1 MVVNGLRVALLLVLG
16 FATPLLAADTLI
28 SAARLLDVRSGKLLD
43 RPVLLVRD
51 GRIVEIARDGARPA
65 GFDLHHTTIE
75 DVLDRRAGWMPS
87 VRATNSRRSPTV
99 AI

>member
-65 GFDLHHTTIE
+65 AAADATEIR
-75 DVLDRRAGWMPS
+75 LDGMTLLPGL
-87 VRATNSRRSPTV
+87 
-99 AI
+99 

>member
-51 GRIVEIARDGARPA
+51 G
-65 GFDLHHTTIE
+65 
-75 DVLDRRAGWMPS
+75 S
-87 VRATNSRRSPTV
+87 SKSRATAPGPRRPRMPPRSV
-99 AI
+99 WMA